1 MELTEKQKESFN
13 IYIECARKRKDCLD
27 KEERSDLEHT
37 ITRAKYELL
46 NSLSFR
52 DFLELMKSSSFL
64 IL

>member
-13 IYIECARKRKDCLD
+13 VYIECAKKRKNCLD
-27 KEERSDLEHT
+27 KKERSDLEHT
-37 ITRAKYELL
+37 ITRAKHELL
-46 NSLSFR
+46 NSLPFR